1 MSDRCDDALE
11 NIYLYLDGELTTD
24 VAEDIRRH
32 LDDCPPCLD
41 AFHFE
46 RRLKTVVRARLQE
59 EVPYEMIIR
68 LKQVIRSDAVRR
80 KP

>member
-11 NIYLYLDGELTTD
+11 NIYLYLDGELTSD

-46 RRLKTVVRARLQE
+46 RRLKTVVRTRLQE
-59 EVPYEMIIR
+59 DVPQEMLVR
-68 LKQVIRSDAVRR
+68 LKQVIRMDAARR
-80 KP
+80 DS